1 MTVSS
6 DRRRR
11 LGGQLGG
18 IAALGL
24 TLLAGTA
31 LAQQGEPVPSI
42 PTGAPVSLFP
52 PTASTPPA
60 EPTPDTAG
68 TDGAASPD
76 AVAAPTADARSPK
89 GVMVEELKAQDPE
102 LAGTLGPD
110 NGGLT
115 PDLWHGLPRAD
126 VEALVAGIPAG
137 LTSPALRDMTRGL
150 LLTSADG
157 LGAGEKT
164 RNFAALRTEALLRI
178 GDADGAD
185 ALRNVA
191 PAVLDDEGAALAWL
205 EMRFF
210 AGDRQSACD
219 QVPGL
224 LSRFQH
230 PVWQKWQIVCQ
241 VANGQMDG
249 VFLGL
254 DLMREQGDKDDLF
267 TRLAEGAANGVKTPV
282 KGVLEPTPTQLAL
295 ILVSGRPFP
304 PETKVAG
311 PGPLAALA
319 RLGTLPVPQ
328 RLAAAERAVAL
339 GGLDGLGLLSVYEAV
354 ADADP
359 KALTVAA
366 AKKPTPLLRAQVLKA
381 LRAEPTPA
389 AKAGLFKVAMLA
401 SSTEQQ
407 AGAYGAL
414 LLEEARQF
422 RLTVGFA
429 SIAPLVARLH
439 LLQGET
445 TAAGPWVNLAREDFD
460 ASKDEGAFARLWP
473 LAAAH
478 GMLREG
484 DFDRA
489 RWVRDLGGDT
499 ARDKV
504 EEVLILLTALHGGK
518 DAPLPPLADGSAP
531 PGQVKGAVLLD
542 AVAALGSDG
551 AVGTPAFD
559 LATILTDLT
568 RAGLSDQARQIG
580 AEAIA
585 GLLRPGA

>member
-1 MTVSS
+1 T
-6 DRRRR
+6 DPAPAPD
-11 LGGQLGG
+11 
-18 IAALGL
+18 AAG
-24 TLLAGTA
+24 
-31 LAQQGEPVPSI
+31 
-42 PTGAPVSLFP
+42 
-52 PTASTPPA
+52 
-60 EPTPDTAG
+60 PDA
-68 TDGAASPD
+68 AASPD
-76 AVAAPTADARSPK
+76 AAAAPTADARSPK

-110 NGGLT
+110 NGGLP

-137 LTSPALRDMTRGL
+137 LTSPALRAMTSSL

-191 PAVLDDEGAALAWL
+191 PAVLEDEGAALAWL

-241 VANGQMDG
+241 IANGQMDG

-267 TRLAEGAANGVKTPV
+267 ARLAEGAANAVKTPV

-304 PETKVAG
+304 PETKISGA
-311 PGPLAALA
+311 GPLAALA

-339 GGLDGLGLLSVYEAV
+339 GGLDGPGLLSVYEAV

-366 AKKPTPLLRAQVLKA
+366 AKKPTPLLRAQLLKA

-439 LLQGET
+439 LLQGEA
-445 TAAGPWVNLAREDFD
+445 TAAGPWINLARDDFN

-478 GMLREG
+478 GLLRET

-499 ARDKV
+499 ARDKA

-518 DAPLPPLADGSAP
+518 DAPLPPLADGGAP

-542 AVAALGSDG
+542 AVTALGSDG

>member
-1 MTVSS
+1 MTASS
-6 DRRRR
+6 NRHR
-11 LGGQLGG
+11 LGGL
-18 IAALGL
+18 
-24 TLLAGTA
+24 TA
-31 LAQQGEPVPSI
+31 LALVLLAPAVLAQQSPA
-42 PTGAPVSLFP
+42 PTGAPLSLFP
-52 PTASTPPA
+52 PPQATQPMAEPAPDQPVGEELAAPPA
-60 EPTPDTAG
+60 TG
-68 TDGAASPD
+68 
-76 AVAAPTADARSPK
+76 DARSPR

-110 NGGLT
+110 NGGL
-115 PDLWHGLPRAD
+115 PADLWHGLPRAD

-137 LTSPALRDMTRGL
+137 LTSPALRAAASSL

-157 LGAGEKT
+157 LGSGEKT
-164 RNFAALRTEALLRI
+164 RNFAALRAEALLRI
-178 GDADGAD
+178 GNADGAD

-191 PAVLDDEGAALAWL
+191 PAVLEDEGAALAWL
-205 EMRFF
+205 EMQFF
-210 AGDRQSACD
+210 AGNRQAACD
-219 QVPGL
+219 QAPGL

-241 VANGQMDG
+241 VANGQTDA
-249 VFLGL
+249 VYLSL

-267 TRLAEGAANGVKTPV
+267 ARLAEGVVAGNKTPV
-282 KGVLEPTPTQLAL
+282 KGVLEPTATQLAL

-304 PETKVAG
+304 PETKLAG

-319 RLGTLPVPQ
+319 RLTSLPLPQ
-328 RLAAAERAVAL
+328 RLAAAERALAL
-339 GGLDGLGLLSVYEAV
+339 GGLDGAGLLSIYESV
-354 ADADP
+354 PDADA
-359 KALTVAA
+359 KLLTVAT
-366 AKKPTPLLRAQVLKA
+366 AKKPTALLRAQVLKA

-439 LLQGET
+439 LLQGEK
-445 TAAGPWVNLAREDFD
+445 TAALPWINLARDDFN

-478 GMLREG
+478 DLVRET

-489 RWVRDLGGDT
+489 RWIRDLGGESARDT
-499 ARDKV
+499 ADG
-504 EEVLILLTALHGGK
+504 VLILLTALHGGK

-531 PGQVKGAVLLD
+531 AGQVKGAVLLD
-542 AVAALGSDG
+542 AVNAMGKDG
-551 AVGTPAFD
+551 PIGTPALD
-559 LATILTDLT
+559 LSEILINLS
-568 RAGLSDQARQIG
+568 RAGLPEQARRIG

>member
-6 DRRRR
+6 NRHRRP
-11 LGGQLGG
+11 GGPLSG

-24 TLLAGTA
+24 TLLAGPA
-31 LAQQGEPVPSI
+31 LAQQAEPVPSI

-52 PTASTPPA
+52 SPPPA
-60 EPTPDTAG
+60 TDPAPAPDA
-68 TDGAASPD
+68 AASPD
-76 AVAAPTADARSPK
+76 AAAAPTADARSPK

-110 NGGLT
+110 NGGLP

-191 PAVLDDEGAALAWL
+191 PAVLEDEGAALAWL

-241 VANGQMDG
+241 IANGQMDG

-267 TRLAEGAANGVKTPV
+267 ARLAEGAANAVKTPV

-304 PETKVAG
+304 PETKISGA
-311 PGPLAALA
+311 GPLAALA

-328 RLAAAERAVAL
+328 RLAAAERAVAQ
-339 GGLDGLGLLSVYEAV
+339 GGLDGPGLLSVYEAV

-366 AKKPTPLLRAQVLKA
+366 AKKPTPLLRAQLLKA

-439 LLQGET
+439 LLQGEA
-445 TAAGPWVNLAREDFD
+445 TAAGPWINLARDDFN

-478 GMLREG
+478 GLLRET

-499 ARDKV
+499 ARDKA

-518 DAPLPPLADGSAP
+518 DAPLPPLADGGAP

-542 AVAALGSDG
+542 AVTALGSDG

-559 LATILTDLT
+559 LAAILTDLT